1 MALVFGIYKSDGNT
15 KMTLFT
21 DKARRTPVQI
31 ELSVPFL
38 VISMG
43 PILHRDDEMFLIF
56 IYVCMVR

>member
-21 DKARRTPVQI
+21 DKARWTPIEI

-43 PILHRDDEMFLIF
+43 PILHCDDEMYIIF
-56 IYVCMVR
+56 IYVCFVR